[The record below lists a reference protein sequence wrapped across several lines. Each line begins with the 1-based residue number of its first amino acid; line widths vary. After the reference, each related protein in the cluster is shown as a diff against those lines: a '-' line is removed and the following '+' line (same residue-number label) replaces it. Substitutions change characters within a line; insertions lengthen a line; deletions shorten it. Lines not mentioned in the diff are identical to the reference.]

1 VIASTVPDAPTTP
14 TLVTP
19 TKTSVLVSWEI
30 PYNGGAPIDDYL
42 LEWKLSTASVWQVI
56 ASTTNVNSQIVTGLT
71 TGLLYNLRAQA
82 HNAIGFGDFSPVA
95 TVMAATVPSTPAA
108 PTKYSADQ
116 T

>member
-1 VIASTVPDAPTTP
+1 
-14 TLVTP
+14 
-19 TKTSVLVSWEI
+19 
-30 PYNGGAPIDDYL
+30 
-42 LEWKLSTASVWQVI
+42 
-56 ASTTNVNSQIVTGLT
+56 
-71 TGLLYNLRAQA
+71 LRAQA